1 MFVRKKNNKS
11 GIVSIQ
17 VIDKSSGAY
26 KLVRTIGSSLDKCE
40 IERMVLEGKQWILQ
54 QTKAI
59 EIDFANYKEQV
70 EQVLDGIEQLTLVG
84 GELLLGGIFD
94 QIGFN
99 AMVWGIIRR
108 IWWILRGCR
117 QEKHQC
123 ILVFPCCVVVVLIL
137 HVMRR
142 NK

>member
-26 KLVRTIGSSLDKCE
+26 KLVRTIGSSSEKSE

-59 EIDFANYKEQV
+59 EIDFSKYKEQV

-84 GELLLGGIFD
+84 GELLL
-94 QIGFN
+94 
-99 AMVWGIIRR
+99 
-108 IWWILRGCR
+108 
-117 QEKHQC
+117 
-123 ILVFPCCVVVVLIL
+123 
-137 HVMRR
+137 
-142 NK
+142 

>member
-26 KLVRTIGSSLDKCE
+26 KLVRTIGSSSDKCE

-59 EIDFANYKEQV
+59 EIDFSKYKEQV

-84 GELLLGGIFD
+84 GELLL
-94 QIGFN
+94 
-99 AMVWGIIRR
+99 
-108 IWWILRGCR
+108 
-117 QEKHQC
+117 
-123 ILVFPCCVVVVLIL
+123 
-137 HVMRR
+137 
-142 NK
+142 